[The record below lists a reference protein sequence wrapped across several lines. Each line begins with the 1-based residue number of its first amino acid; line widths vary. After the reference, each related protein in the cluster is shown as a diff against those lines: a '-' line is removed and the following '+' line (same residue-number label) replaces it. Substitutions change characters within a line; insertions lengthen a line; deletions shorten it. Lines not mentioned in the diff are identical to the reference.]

1 MNIQVLTQRT
11 CFLRDKN
18 FCISKISEPRSFDEF
33 DYNIVD
39 FNDGPLWKFDKNK
52 SICLDI
58 KGFARLLSKIL
69 KETKKVIL

>member
-11 CFLRDKN
+11 CFLRDK
-18 FCISKISEPRSFDEF
+18 KISEPRSFDEF

-39 FNDGPLWKFDKNK
+39 FNDGQLWKFDKNK

-69 KETKKVIL
+69 QETKKVIL